1 MGGLASGLRLCDLLI
16 VLNPI
21 ASINPKSV
29 ISPYADQSCLLQKP
43 FSHCLGCGSETKESE
58 GFLRKQYDCPK
69 CEATFKDTE
78 KWAFCSA
85 AWQEC
90 NFHYAN
96 LQAIH
101 RQSDPK
107 FVDILQ
113 RCRLG
118 EVLTPADRYLL
129 LNHPSDTHK
138 ATKLSSRKAD
148 VQEINEQAFAR
159 LKGPII
165 TYPCFDE
172 WKCLHNYLGDY
183 FSTTSYSGP
192 KIYVGHSLSES
203 LQLRKGMLVAL
214 LANLDPANG
223 LVNGTTGQVLGF
235 IPIDFNKTPDF
246 KGKDAAHQQESF
258 RRSLEK
264 LKHEG
269 VKEWP
274 LVKFN
279 TDAPGG
285 ITRMVKSV
293 CRTSSHGYPP
303 PSSWAS
309 RTQLPLMPAWA
320 MTIHKSQGMT
330 LTKVEIDLARTFES
344 GQDYVAL
351 SRARGLMGL
360 KVTGLRR
367 DMKGGNRQV
376 MEFLWKKFGIGKPPA
391 GDEDK
396 DT

>member
-1 MGGLASGLRLCDLLI
+1 MLSHSLVRQRHHDCLTLL
-16 VLNPI
+16 VLPFPNSTSEPL
-21 ASINPKSV
+21 V
-29 ISPYADQSCLLQKP
+29 SPYADPSGLLQKP
-43 FSHCLGCGSETKESE
+43 FSHCLGCGSEMKQSP
-58 GFLRKQYDCPK
+58 GYLRKHYDCPK
-69 CEATFKDTE
+69 CQATFKDEE

-90 NFHYAN
+90 DFHYAH
-96 LQAIH
+96 LQTIH

-118 EVLTPADRYLL
+118 EVLTQADRQLL
-129 LNHPSDTHK
+129 LNHPSNTHN

-148 VQEINEQAFAR
+148 VQDINEQAFAR
-159 LKGPII
+159 LSDPIR
-165 TYPCFDE
+165 TYPCLDE
-172 WKCLHNYLGDY
+172 WKCLHDYLGDY
-183 FSTTSYSGP
+183 FSTSSYNGP
-192 KIYVGHSLSES
+192 KIYVGHSLSDS

-214 LANLDPANG
+214 LANLDPPSG

-235 IPIDFNKTPDF
+235 VPIDFNKTPDF
-246 KGKDAAHQQESF
+246 KGKDAAHQTENF
-258 RRSLEK
+258 RRFLDK
-264 LKHEG
+264 VKAEG

-274 LVKFN
+274 LVKFSN

-330 LTKVEIDLARTFES
+330 LSKVEIDLARTFES

-376 MEFLWKKFGIGKPPA
+376 MEFLWKKFGIGKPPE
-391 GDEDK
+391 GD
-396 DT
+396 